1 MAYLSSNLHLAVWLQ
16 AILPHLITPGADT
29 VSLAAGCYGR
39 RFSHNDTLSQFWGA
53 FRGKFKV
60 TVIILSH
67 LPYFKQPWALLIKA
81 QQTLYAS
88 NQMVQRIERLTNET
102 PPPDLGTQ
110 IKNLDTVI
118 SALMTKSDQYLRY
131 TFDEDGEGL
140 IAENMWR
147 ISRIVIYT

>member
-1 MAYLSSNLHLAVWLQ
+1 
-16 AILPHLITPGADT
+16 
-29 VSLAAGCYGR
+29 
-39 RFSHNDTLSQFWGA
+39 
-53 FRGKFKV
+53 
-60 TVIILSH
+60 
-67 LPYFKQPWALLIKA
+67 
-81 QQTLYAS
+81 
-88 NQMVQRIERLTNET
+88 MVQRIERLTNET

-131 TFDEDGEGL
+131 TFDEEGEGL